1 MYKRIVV
8 PLDGS
13 DLARHALTDAAEIAR
28 LSRAPIHLVRVID
41 LTQLDRYGLYG
52 FGGGGAA
59 FQSLVDEEVEAAAAD
74 LEKIA
79 TDLRNQGLMVTTEVR
94 RGGVVFELQ
103 QVAQPGDLYVIAS
116 HGRGGISR
124 WFLGSVAEE
133 LVRRSVVPILIVR
146 VLTPNAAATAGNGV
160 AAVHA

>member
-28 LSRAPIHLVRVID
+28 LSHAPIHLVRVID

-116 HGRGGISR
+116 HCRGGISR

>member
-1 MYKRIVV
+1 MYTRIVV

-13 DLARHALTDAAEIAR
+13 DLARHALPDAIEIAK
-28 LSRAPIHLVRVID
+28 LSQAPIRLVRVID

-59 FQSLVDEEVEAAAAD
+59 FQSLIDEEMETATAD
-74 LEKIA
+74 LEKVA
-79 TDLRNQGLMVTTEVR
+79 TDVRHQGVDVTTEVR

-116 HGRGGISR
+116 HGRGGVSR

-133 LVRRSVVPILIVR
+133 LVRRSVVPVLIVR
-146 VLTPNAAATAGNGV
+146 VLTPGGAATAGNGAM
-160 AAVHA
+160 AARS

>member
-1 MYKRIVV
+1 
-8 PLDGS
+8 
-13 DLARHALTDAAEIAR
+13 
-28 LSRAPIHLVRVID
+28 
-41 LTQLDRYGLYG
+41 
-52 FGGGGAA
+52 
-59 FQSLVDEEVEAAAAD
+59 
-74 LEKIA
+74 
-79 TDLRNQGLMVTTEVR
+79 MVTTEVR

>member
-28 LSRAPIHLVRVID
+28 LSHAPIHLVRVID

>member
-28 LSRAPIHLVRVID
+28 LSHAPIHLVRVID

-103 QVAQPGDLYVIAS
+103 QVAQPDDLYVIAS

>member
-13 DLARHALTDAAEIAR
+13 DLAQQALPDAIIMAR
-28 LSRAPIHLVRVID
+28 LSQAPIHLVRVID

-52 FGGGGAA
+52 FGGGALA
-59 FQSLVDEEVEAAAAD
+59 FQDLVDDELATANAD
-74 LEKIA
+74 MEKVA
-79 TDLRNQGLMVTTEVR
+79 GELRAQGFDVTAEVR

-116 HGRGGISR
+116 HGRGGVSR

-133 LVRRSVVPILIVR
+133 LVRRSVVPVLIVR
-146 VLTPNAAATAGNGV
+146 VLTPSDAAPGERATV
-160 AAVHA
+160 AAR

>member
-13 DLARHALTDAAEIAR
+13 DLAKQALPNAIIMAR
-28 LSRAPIHLVRVID
+28 LSQAPIHLVRVID

-52 FGGGGAA
+52 FGGGALA
-59 FQSLVDEEVEAAAAD
+59 FQSLVDDEMETATTE
-74 LEKIA
+74 LEKSA
-79 TDLRNQGLMVTTEVR
+79 SELRSQGMTVTTEVR

-116 HGRGGISR
+116 HGRGGVSR

-133 LVRRSVVPILIVR
+133 LVRRSVVPVLIVR
-146 VLTPNAAATAGNGV
+146 VLMPSDPATAAKSAV
-160 AAVHA
+160 AAS